1 MNIFDPHVH
10 MFSRTTDDYHRM
22 AVAGIRAVVEP
33 SFWLG
38 QPRTSVGTFIDYWS
52 LLTEWEPKRASEF
65 GIKHFTTISLNPKEA
80 NNESIAKEV
89 ISAMRDFLDRPTV
102 LGIGE
107 IGFDRIT
114 AAEERALR
122 TQLEIALERKLCVLI
137 HLPHV
142 DKLRGAEKTISI
154 LKEMNFPEEMAV
166 LDHNT
171 EETIPLVKDKT
182 RCWAGHTVY
191 TRTKLTPDRAA
202 RILERF
208 GTDRML
214 INSSADW
221 GVSDPLNVPKTVFE
235 LRKRNFPE
243 KEIEKVVWENPVS
256 FYSRSGKLE
265 LNV

>member
-1 MNIFDPHVH
+1 MNIFDPHIH
-10 MFSRTTDDYHRM
+10 MFSRTTDDYERM

-38 QPRTSVGTFIDYWS
+38 QPRTNVGSFIDYWS
-52 LLTEWEPKRASEF
+52 LLTEWEPTRAKQF
-65 GIKHFTTISLNPKEA
+65 GIKHFCTISLNPKEA
-80 NNESIAKEV
+80 NNEKLAKEV
-89 ISAMRDFLDRPTV
+89 LSAMKDFLDRPTV
-102 LGIGE
+102 LGVGE
-107 IGFDRIT
+107 IGFDKIT
-114 AAEERALR
+114 LAEEKALR
-122 TQLEIALERKLCVLI
+122 AQLEIALDKKLCVLI

-154 LKEMNFPEEMAV
+154 LKEMNYPEEMVV

-171 EETIPLVKDKT
+171 EETIPIVKENT
-182 RCWAGHTVY
+182 NCFAGHTVY

-202 RILERF
+202 NILETF

-221 GVSDPLNVPKTVFE
+221 GVSDPLNVPKTVYE

-243 KEIEKVVWENPVS
+243 AEIEKVVWHNPIS
-256 FYSRSGKLE
+256 FYSKSGKLN
-265 LNV
+265 LNI